1 MKITLIAHVM
11 PYPPFHG
18 GRIDIWR
25 RLKAFANCG
34 VKLQL
39 ISWIDNPP
47 KPEELA
53 EIQKYTQQIYL
64 IPFKRTPISLARR
77 IIDLFSYP
85 LEVTSR
91 IVRGKELNALLAQV
105 EAFNPDVIFLDGIHG
120 GVVATDLSKTLNVP
134 IVTRSHNIEHLY
146 QQRLLA
152 SARGWR
158 KLRKKLSLTNLES
171 YEKNLLRNSVRFYD
185 ISINDLKYWQE
196 KEALTNG
203 RWLSP
208 LINLSE
214 NKTNDSLPKK
224 LGNDFTYD
232 IVFLGNLYS
241 ENNVAGII
249 WFLTEVMPAIRLQL
263 PSVRVL
269 IAGSAPVNKIKQL
282 CNETEGVELKINPP
296 SSTEVYSSGCV
307 LINPV
312 SAGSGVSIKS
322 IEMLAS
328 GKPIVSTPQGLV
340 GLPQEVHQY
349 FTIADNAE
357 SFAKE
362 IVKYLSNPPK
372 VNIKPEL
379 LDSFFGS
386 QVIKE
391 IVSELEEILL
401 YQKSGVHG

>member
-1 MKITLIAHVM
+1 MKITLIAHIM

-39 ISWIDNPP
+39 ISWFYHPP

-64 IPFKRTPISLARR
+64 IPFKRTPVALARR
-77 IIDLFSYP
+77 IINLFSYP

-91 IVRGKELNALLAQV
+91 IVRGKELSTLLAQV

-120 GVVATDLSKTLNVP
+120 GEIATHLSKTLNVP
-134 IVTRSHNIEHLY
+134 MVTRSHNVEHLY
-146 QQRLLA
+146 HQRLLA

-171 YEKNLLRNSVRFYD
+171 YEKNLLRNSIRFYD
-185 ISINDLKYWQE
+185 ISVDDLKYWQE
-196 KEALTNG
+196 KQGLTNG
-203 RWLSP
+203 RWLPP
-208 LINLSE
+208 LIDLSE
-214 NKTNDSLPKK
+214 NKTSERVNEKF
-224 LGNDFTYD
+224 NHDFTYD
-232 IVFLGNLYS
+232 IVFLGNLKL
-241 ENNVAGII
+241 ENNVAGVI

-263 PSVRVL
+263 PSVKVL
-269 IAGSAPVNKIKQL
+269 IAGLDPVNKIKQL
-282 CNETEGVELKINPP
+282 CKDTEGVELKINPS
-296 SSTEVYSSGCV
+296 SSTEVYSSGRV

-312 SAGSGVSIKS
+312 AVGSGVSIKS

-328 GKPIVSTPQGLV
+328 GQPIVSTPQGLA
-340 GLPQEVHQY
+340 GLPQEVNQY
-349 FTIADNAE
+349 FTIADNVE

-362 IVKYLSNPPK
+362 IVKYLSSPPK
-372 VNIKPEL
+372 VNIELEL

-386 QVIKE
+386 QVIKNV
-391 IVSELEEILL
+391 VSELESILL
-401 YQKSGVHG
+401 